1 MVEFIIMIIIL
12 VICGLLFGKADTKK
26 EMLNWVGLDLSERNY
41 MNKKGN
47 EFHSYSIKAMKA
59 VVDLDYYDAQNEM
72 DFLDFMY
79 DTFDMV
85 IYGRDDYPGERKY
98 RSIYLGVNTN
108 YSPNFLSCIFL

>member
-12 VICGLLFGKADTKK
+12 VICGLLFGKTDTKK

-72 DFLDFMY
+72 DFLDFIMTHSTWLY
-79 DTFDMV
+79 MAGMT
-85 IYGRDDYPGERKY
+85 ILARG
-98 RSIYLGVNTN
+98 NTDQ
-108 YSPNFLSCIFL
+108 FILA